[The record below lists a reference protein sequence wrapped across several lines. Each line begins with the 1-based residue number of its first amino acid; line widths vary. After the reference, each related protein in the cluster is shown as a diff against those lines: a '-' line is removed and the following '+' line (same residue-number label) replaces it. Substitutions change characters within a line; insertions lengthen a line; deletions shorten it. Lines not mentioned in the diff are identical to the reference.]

1 LELLNINTIFTANV
15 SRPYFMKKIL
25 LTLSILLSCFSLSLE
40 SSFAQ
45 NESTAKISKSEK
57 QDLIDDWVD
66 YKLIEYQMDAY
77 LNQQKNPNIDPNDQS
92 VEAYSEQIKQNFKQ
106 YFQQYK
112 ISYQQLKSR
121 TSEMHDLIQLQLQYL
136 DLTKDLMF
144 NPKYEDTQQHPN
156 QEKQVVLEQ
165 YQELNEQ
172 IKKDAAKIELQMLE
186 YQKSFR

>member
-1 LELLNINTIFTANV
+1 
-15 SRPYFMKKIL
+15 
-25 LTLSILLSCFSLSLE
+25 
-40 SSFAQ
+40 
-45 NESTAKISKSEK
+45 
-57 QDLIDDWVD
+57 
-66 YKLIEYQMDAY
+66 MDAY

-144 NPKYEDTQQHPN
+144 NPKYEDTQQSPN
-156 QEKQVVLEQ
+156 QEKQVALKQ

-172 IKKDAAKIELQMLE
+172 IKKDAAKLELQMLK
-186 YQKSFR
+186 YQKSLR

>member
-1 LELLNINTIFTANV
+1 
-15 SRPYFMKKIL
+15 MKKIL

-156 QEKQVVLEQ
+156 QENQVVLEQ

-172 IKKDAAKIELQMLE
+172 IKKDAAKIELQMLK